1 MSNKEVN
8 VPLTVEQ
15 KQEIVDILDRIR
27 AGLNIPLD
35 SQFEEPAHIF
45 TPGAFNAEK

>member
-1 MSNKEVN
+1 MSDKEVN
-8 VPLTVEQ
+8 VPLTAEQ
-15 KQEIVDILDRIR
+15 KQEVVDILERIR

-45 TPGAFNAEK
+45 NP